1 MPVDRKDQVVRVG
14 GRRREEVLLRRAR
27 AAERAGDLA
36 ASVEERLA
44 AAELLRG
51 SGRGSAL
58 GEVLYEVAGT
68 LLRDG
73 RADQAV
79 VALDEAEEVYEGC
92 AERVAD
98 VQVRRAIGY
107 GLAGA
112 GASAVVDAQSAVLH
126 HRGARRRRDLA
137 RALAV
142 NADVLA
148 AYGDPDLAVA
158 AADLAVRSFL
168 DRGPGGGPHR
178 EELRRALAV
187 AVAVHGAH
195 GREDLAG
202 QAAAVARR
210 IGGLVG
216 PAGGMP
222 MVLQGRAARLG
233 MTVARALGVVRER
246 LGREAPW
253 VGDRPVVRPAVELAL
268 VVPLDRVG
276 GAGADAGARLGR
288 GLAGLATALL
298 PLDGVGGARLG
309 MESHALLAGASRL
322 GSGLLRDQ
330 LPAFG
335 PAWAAALLACSRQAE
350 AEGDLALALDFASW
364 GAVLADRLFPAT
376 LVDRDTGAVA
386 TEVLDHRA
394 RLTAALRA
402 ARR

>member
-1 MPVDRKDQVVRVG
+1 VG

-27 AAERAGDLA
+27 AAERAGDLSA
-36 ASVEERLA
+36 AVEGRLA
-44 AAELLRG
+44 AAEMLRG
-51 SGRGSAL
+51 SGPGSAL
-58 GEVLYEVAGT
+58 GQVLYEVAGT

-73 RADQAV
+73 RADEAI
-79 VALDEAEEVYEGC
+79 VALDEAEEVCDGC
-92 AERVAD
+92 AERAD

-107 GLAGA
+107 GLTGA

-126 HRGARRRRDLA
+126 HRDGKRWDCA

-158 AADLAVRSFL
+158 SADLAVRL
-168 DRGPGGGPHR
+168 LLGRGSGGGPDR

-195 GREDLAG
+195 GREDLAA
-202 QAAAVARR
+202 QAGAVARR

-222 MVLQGRAARLG
+222 MVLQGRPARLG
-233 MTVARALGVVRER
+233 VTVAGAFGVLRER

-268 VVPLDRVG
+268 VVPMDRVG

-288 GLAGLATALL
+288 ALAGLATALL
-298 PLDGVGGARLG
+298 PFDGAGGARLG
-309 MESHALLAGASRL
+309 MEAHALLAGASRL

-330 LPAFG
+330 LPTFG
-335 PAWAAALLACSRQAE
+335 PAWAAALLGCSRQAE
-350 AEGDLALALDFASW
+350 AEGNPALALDFASW
-364 GAVLADRLFPAT
+364 GAGVVERLFPAT

-402 ARR
+402 APR

>member
-1 MPVDRKDQVVRVG
+1 MG

-36 ASVEERLA
+36 AAVEERLA

-51 SGRGSAL
+51 SGPGSAL
-58 GEVLYEVAGT
+58 GEVLCEAAGT
-68 LLRDG
+68 LLRDR
-73 RADQAV
+73 RADAAIV
-79 VALDEAEEVYEGC
+79 VLDEAEEVYEGC

-112 GASAVVDAQSAVLH
+112 GASAMVDAQSAVLH
-126 HRGARRRRDLA
+126 HRGGKRRSDLA

-158 AADLAVRSFL
+158 SADLAVRLFL
-168 DRGPGGGPHR
+168 GRRPSGGPDR
-178 EELRRALAV
+178 EELRRALSV
-187 AVAVHGAH
+187 AAAVHGAH
-195 GREDLAG
+195 GREDLAA
-202 QAAAVARR
+202 QAGAVARR

-216 PAGGMP
+216 PAGAMP
-222 MVLQGRAARLG
+222 MVSQGRAARLRV
-233 MTVARALGVVRER
+233 TVAGALGVVRER

-276 GAGADAGARLGR
+276 CAGADAGARLGR
-288 GLAGLATALL
+288 GLAGLTTALL
-298 PLDGVGGARLG
+298 PLDGAGGARLG
-309 MESHALLAGASRL
+309 MEAHALLAGASRL

-335 PAWAAALLACSRQAE
+335 PAWAAALLASSRQAE
-350 AEGDLALALDFASW
+350 AEGDRALALDFASW
-364 GAVLADRLFPAT
+364 GAIVVERLFPAT

-386 TEVLDHRA
+386 TAVLDHRA
-394 RLTAALRA
+394 RLTAAPR
-402 ARR
+402 